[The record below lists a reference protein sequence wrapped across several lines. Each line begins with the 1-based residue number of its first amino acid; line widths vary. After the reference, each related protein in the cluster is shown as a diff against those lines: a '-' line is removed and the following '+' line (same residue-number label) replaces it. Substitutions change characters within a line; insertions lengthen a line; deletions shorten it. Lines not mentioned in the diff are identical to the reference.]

1 MKIALDIGHA
11 NGTGASGNGLEEHAV
26 AEQITGHLA
35 VILRSQGHAVDIIDF
50 AERSNAGDLNETI
63 KRANVAPPNCDIPY
77 NFGISIHCDCSDNPT
92 AHGAHVCYLTQSGL
106 KLAEAVAKP
115 LAELLP
121 GRSEITVKRG
131 NLAVLKQTHPV
142 WVLCEC
148 GFISN
153 ADDAALMDA
162 APDAIARRIAEGISN
177 YVNR

>member
-11 NGTGASGNGLEEHAV
+11 NGTGAHGNGLEEHAV
-26 AEQITGHLA
+26 AERITGHLA
-35 VILRSQGHAVDIIDF
+35 VMLRGQGHSVDVIDF
-50 AERSNAGDLNETI
+50 AERSNAGDLAETI
-63 KRANVAPPNCDIPY
+63 KRANAGGYD
-77 NFGISIHCDCSDNPT
+77 FGVSIHCDCSDNSQ
-92 AHGAHVCYLTQSGL
+92 AKGAHVCYLTQSGL